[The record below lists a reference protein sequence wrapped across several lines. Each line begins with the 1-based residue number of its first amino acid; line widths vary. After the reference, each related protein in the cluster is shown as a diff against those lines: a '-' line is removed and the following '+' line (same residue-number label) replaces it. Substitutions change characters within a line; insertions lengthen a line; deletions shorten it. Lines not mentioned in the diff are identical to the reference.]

1 MVYFWLDFMLGGIIA
16 IILMTIVQVNS
27 NIENELRADHA
38 VNMAKH
44 YYIVIKKIKTKM
56 IESKYEQLN
65 TQYAK
70 DYNKFIDWW
79 VEEIDEMIEK
89 DKKQK

>member
-1 MVYFWLDFMLGGIIA
+1 MVYFWLGFMLGGVIA
-16 IILMTIVQVNS
+16 IALMVVSQVNS

-70 DYNKFIDWW
+70 DYNKFVDWW
-79 VEEIDEMIEK
+79 LKEIDAILKGGNE
-89 DKKQK
+89 